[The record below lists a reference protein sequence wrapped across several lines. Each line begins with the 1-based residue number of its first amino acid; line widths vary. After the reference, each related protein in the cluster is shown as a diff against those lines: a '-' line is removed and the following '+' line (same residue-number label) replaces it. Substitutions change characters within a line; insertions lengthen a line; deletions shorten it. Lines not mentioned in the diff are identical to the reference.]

1 MEWKPPSKEHCTHRS
16 LRYRIS
22 CWEKENEPLATDEH
36 VTEYDGTSYRLED
49 LQPET
54 TYCVNIVSSSTKEL
68 CSNHSET
75 IEFTTGKEIRTAERI
90 VERTEMISV
99 EIGLNLYQIP
109 ITKLTWHCKMAERF
123 AYETNGDI
131 CKFMG
136 NLHFTILLV
145 GSSGCGKES
154 LINNFINYVFNV
166 DLTDP
171 FRFQLIDPSREEN
184 VYENVR
190 VYDIHHSKGFRTNY
204 SLTIIDTPNFHE
216 EDPENNKKIAKTIE
230 EFFKDKN
237 GIQKVN
243 LVGLVLNS
251 SVSHFEPINLYI
263 FCLLISLFGE
273 DIKTNINFLLTSA
286 EDEDEWLWNDVVE
299 AELVQQNQT
308 CHKFDSSP
316 NFCYVRN
323 FENFFYALPE
333 SAEST
338 VVFKPMTDEKNRLEV
353 AVDQLTNRIKL
364 AVPKLKG
371 LMKTKKKL
379 VDHWAEM
386 EANLD
391 VEYEIEINVGYKVDL
406 PFGQVVVTNCTECKR
421 TCLTPDCGL
430 TDGLFECGAIDH
442 LIEENVR
449 TCRVC
454 PNKCLWNLHANES
467 FKWINQEENQTV
479 SLNAVKRKYETD
491 LMLRNLTSQ
500 EFAERLGADVE
511 AAKREIVELIQTVLD
526 LATQVNTIAKQQGP
540 YSTPQCVS
548 VIYPIINV
556 LSTLTNSEE
565 GVARLSRNI
574 ELIEKLKELSN
585 SAISIVTVP
594 AESSDSD
601 SSGENYVYDY
611 DPFEDYGGS
620 SDISMSDYD
629 CSCC

>member
-338 VVFKPMTDEKNRLEV
+338 LVFKPMTDEKNRLEV

-454 PNKCLWNLHANES
+454 PNKCLWNVHAMET
-467 FKWINQEENQTV
+467 FKWIHEEERQFV
-479 SLNAVKRKYETD
+479 SLKSMKKKYETEFGTED
-491 LMLRNLTSQ
+491 LTTE
-500 EFAERLGADVE
+500 EFADQLEEDLEDTKQEMVE
-511 AAKREIVELIQTVLD
+511 WIEMVLNHVQ
-526 LATQVNTIAKQQGP
+526 QVNVIAKKLKLNSPQQC
-540 YSTPQCVS
+540 SD
-548 VIYPIINV
+548 V
-556 LSTLTNSEE
+556 LSYLFGVFNRFTGNREE
-565 GVARLSRNI
+565 RHHNT
-574 ELIEKLKELSN
+574 EWIEKLEELAQFAHSIFSN
-585 SAISIVTVP
+585 
-594 AESSDSD
+594 ELEFSSDSD
-601 SSGENYVYDY
+601 ASENYGDNSNS
-611 DPFEDYGGS
+611 DGSED
-620 SDISMSDYD
+620 
-629 CSCC
+629 

>member
-1 MEWKPPSKEHCTHRS
+1 M
-16 LRYRIS
+16 
-22 CWEKENEPLATDEH
+22 LAGEH
-36 VTEYDGTSYRLED
+36 VTEYDWTSYRLED

-54 TYCVNIVSSSTKEL
+54 TYCVNIVSSSIYEWTDSKP
-68 CSNHSET
+68 SKT
-75 IEFTTGKEIRTAERI
+75 IEFTTGKNIRVAERI
-90 VERTEMISV
+90 VKRSKKINV
-99 EIGLNLYQIP
+99 ENGWNLYQVP
-109 ITKLTWHCKMAERF
+109 LSKVAGQCTT
-123 AYETNGDI
+123 AYPFVFELNGEI
-131 CKFMG
+131 VKSMG
-136 NLHFTILLV
+136 DLHYTILLM
-145 GSSGCGKES
+145 GSSGSGKES

-171 FRFQLIDPSREEN
+171 FRFQLIDPSRQEN
-184 VYENVR
+184 DVR
-190 VYDIHHSKGFRTNY
+190 VYDIHHNKGFRTNY

-216 EDPENNKKIAKTIE
+216 EDPAKNMKIAKTIE
-230 EFFKDKN
+230 KFLKDEN
-237 GIQKVN
+237 GIQQVN
-243 LVGLVLNS
+243 MVGLVLDS
-251 SVSHFEPINLYI
+251 SKSDLEPIHLYI
-263 FCLLISLFGE
+263 YCLLISLFGK
-273 DIKTNINFLLTSA
+273 DIKTNVNFLFTSA
-286 EDEDEWLWNDVVE
+286 QNEDEWLWNDMVE

-338 VVFKPMTDEKNRLEV
+338 LVFKPMTDEKNRLEV

-454 PNKCLWNLHANES
+454 PNKCLWNVHAMET
-467 FKWINQEENQTV
+467 FKWIHEEERQFV
-479 SLNAVKRKYETD
+479 SLKSMKKKYETEFGTED
-491 LMLRNLTSQ
+491 LTTE
-500 EFAERLGADVE
+500 EFADQLEEGLEDTKQEMVE
-511 AAKREIVELIQTVLD
+511 WVEMVLNHVQ
-526 LATQVNTIAKQQGP
+526 QVNVIAKKLKLNSPQQC
-540 YSTPQCVS
+540 SD
-548 VIYPIINV
+548 V
-556 LSTLTNSEE
+556 LSYLFGVFNRFTGNREE
-565 GVARLSRNI
+565 RHHYT
-574 ELIEKLKELSN
+574 EWIEKLEELAQFAHSIFSN
-585 SAISIVTVP
+585 
-594 AESSDSD
+594 ELEFSSDSD
-601 SSGENYVYDY
+601 ASENYGDNS
-611 DPFEDYGGS
+611 DSDWSED
-620 SDISMSDYD
+620 
-629 CSCC
+629 